1 MPPEI
6 QPPTTLPGPDWFA
19 SRSGL
24 EAMLAMLAGEIA
36 HPPMATTLNYR
47 LGKVAEGEVTFTGS
61 APAHATN
68 PMGAVHGGWYGAV
81 LDSAMGCAVMTKV
94 PRGFWYTTLE
104 YKVNLTRALPLGLE
118 VRCTAT
124 VRHAGRST
132 AVADA
137 IMIGVDGR
145 TYATGST
152 TCIILPVQAA

>member
-1 MPPEI
+1 MQSFAQTPAD
-6 QPPTTLPGPDWFA
+6 LPGPKWFA
-19 SRSGL
+19 TRSGL
-24 EAMLAMLAGEIA
+24 EAMLAMLAGEIP
-36 HPPMATTLNYR
+36 HPPMAGLLHYR
-47 LGKVAEGEVTFTGS
+47 LAEVAEGVVTFTGS
-61 APAHATN
+61 APPQATN

-94 PRGFWYTTLE
+94 PKGFWYTTLE
-104 YKVNLTRALPLGLE
+104 YKVNLTRALPIGMQ

-137 IMIGVDGR
+137 VMLGTDGR

-152 TCIILPVQAA
+152 TCIILPVA